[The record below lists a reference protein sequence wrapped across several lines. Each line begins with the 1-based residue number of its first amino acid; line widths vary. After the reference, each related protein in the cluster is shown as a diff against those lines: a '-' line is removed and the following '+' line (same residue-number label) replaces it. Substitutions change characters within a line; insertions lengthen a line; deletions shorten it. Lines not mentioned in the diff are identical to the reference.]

1 MRGKRYTEET
11 KISAIKDLNSGV
23 AIKDI
28 CRKYGI
34 SDGTVYHWKS
44 KFSGMEVNEAKKYK
58 QLEEENRKLKRIV
71 ADQALDIVM
80 LKDIN
85 SRKW

>member
-1 MRGKRYTEET
+1 MKRRRFTEEEIIGILKQHESGVPT
-11 KISAIKDLNSGV
+11 PDLCRQHGISAATFYKWNS
-23 AIKDI
+23 
-28 CRKYGI
+28 KYGGMNI
-34 SDGTVYHWKS
+34 SD
-44 KFSGMEVNEAKKYK
+44 AKKLK
-58 QLEEENRKLKRIV
+58 HLEDENRRLKRLV

>member
-1 MRGKRYTEET
+1 MKGKRYTEET
-11 KISAIKDLNSGV
+11 KITALKELDSGVPIKDV
-23 AIKDI
+23 
-28 CRKYGI
+28 CRKYGV
-34 SDGTVYHWKS
+34 SDGTIYHWKS
-44 KFSGMEVNEAKKYK
+44 KFGGMEISDAKKYK
-58 QLEEENRKLKRIV
+58 ALEEENRKLKRLV